1 MIGEW
6 DHLFGAIH
14 KSNGT
19 NTNNDSVVVGVD
31 HNIWRVQV
39 YMGNVLAMKL
49 LKSTGNLNR
58 PLSPSRTHKILS
70 QHIFER
76 LSGWYSTSNP
86 I

>member
-31 HNIWRVQV
+31 HNI
-39 YMGNVLAMKL
+39 
-49 LKSTGNLNR
+49 
-58 PLSPSRTHKILS
+58 
-70 QHIFER
+70 
-76 LSGWYSTSNP
+76 
-86 I
+86 